1 MLEVPSSVGSQK
13 LQGGGGGERMILT
26 VVEAVPLAQR
36 MIACAPPPV
45 GKAALAVL
53 IGCAMICLYSRGINR
68 LCHDLPIQ

>member
-13 LQGGGGGERMILT
+13 LQGRGGGERMILT

-45 GKAALAVL
+45 GKAALAL
-53 IGCAMICLYSRGINR
+53 QR
-68 LCHDLPIQ
+68 LR